1 MGLHECQARLW
12 ENHIGRSRAF
22 WHFAFPQL
30 RDAFPDSLKGLDADA
45 MFRAANVVK
54 PGVNRVSADEMSYHL
69 HIVLRYELEIALLS
83 GALSVRDLPAAW
95 NERSAALIGVT
106 PASDFE
112 GVLQDVHWALGSF
125 GYFPS
130 YTLGSIYSAQLMEAY
145 ARSHDVEAE
154 IGRGEFHPLL
164 EWLRTNVHRI
174 GHRLDAEQIVANVAG
189 GNALDTEPFFRHLEG
204 KIRGG

>member
-22 WHFAFPQL
+22 WDFAFPRL
-30 RDAFPDSLKGLDADA
+30 RETFPDAVQGLDAQA
-45 MFRAANVVK
+45 MYCAANAIK
-54 PGVNRVSADEMSYHL
+54 PGVNRVSADEISYHL
-69 HIVLRYELEIALLS
+69 HIVLRYELEVALLS

-95 NERSAALIGVT
+95 RERSAALIGVT
-106 PASDFE
+106 PSSDCE

-145 ARSHDVEAE
+145 SRGHDLERE
-154 IGRGEFHPLL
+154 IERGEFQPLL
-164 EWLRTNVHRI
+164 EWLRTHVHRI
-174 GHRLDAEQIVANVAG
+174 GHRLDTEQIVANATG
-189 GNALDTEPFFRHLEG
+189 GSALDTEPFFRHLQS
-204 KIRGG
+204 KIPAD